1 MFFGAVLATK
11 LQGFGIAGGAVTVVA
26 LVIIGFLSG
35 IATFS
40 IWIIVV
46 ANRARREILEDG
58 EMLPISQ
65 PYEQKGEP
73 SGFQSQKGGFV
84 EPGASYEMDGLINAG
99 DQPPPYEKT

>member
-65 PYEQKGEP
+65 PYEQKGGP
-73 SGFQSQKGGFV
+73 GGFQSQKG